1 MDVKRCEWRTY
12 GFLPGVVK
20 PKDLLMRTL
29 LFHKCAQVISENM
42 HQPLGLAGC
51 PSEFFL
57 DGVSLNTLERVFL
70 HISAL
75 QRGKASAT
83 VFSRD
88 FFSDFP
94 VFIISVLKGQASKQ
108 ASQPASQHASTHA
121 KHATSKQAN
130 TQTHTD
136 LNKQPKPIRNQPEPN
151 LKKPQTLNHHST
163 PTIQSQNTL
172 KTSLE

>member
-1 MDVKRCEWRTY
+1 MMDVKRCEWRTY

-51 PSEFFL
+51 PSEFFF
-57 DGVSLNTLERVFL
+57 GWGKSQHIGAGIPPYFSSSAWQGFGYCIFPFFFLN
-70 HISAL
+70 
-75 QRGKASAT
+75 
-83 VFSRD
+83 FS
-88 FFSDFP
+88 FEGP
-94 VFIISVLKGQASKQ
+94 SKQ
-108 ASQPASQHASTHA
+108 ASKPASQPARKHAR

>member
-1 MDVKRCEWRTY
+1 MWMAHLW
-12 GFLPGVVK
+12 FLTRGRK
-20 PKDLLMRTL
+20 TK
-29 LFHKCAQVISENM
+29 
-42 HQPLGLAGC
+42 GLAHEDFAVSQVC
-51 PSEFFL
+51 PGDFWKHAPAIGIGRLSFWVFF
-57 DGVSLNTLERVFL
+57 GWGKSQ
-70 HISAL
+70 HIGAGIPPYFSSSAW
-75 QRGKASAT
+75 QGFGYCIFPGFFFRFPRFYN
-83 VFSRD
+83 FS
-88 FFSDFP
+88 FEGP
-94 VFIISVLKGQASKQ
+94 SKQ

>member
-1 MDVKRCEWRTY
+1 MFWTGGWHGWQNLMNAPNKNWLFSRSQNLVKDFQQPACFSEWIVGQDILGVMDVKRCEWRTY

-83 VFSRD
+83 VFSR
-88 FFSDFP
+88 FFFKNFSFEGP
-94 VFIISVLKGQASKQ
+94 SKQ
-108 ASQPASQHASTHA
+108 ASQPASQHASTQQA
-121 KHATSKQAN
+121 SKQ
-130 TQTHTD
+130 TH
-136 LNKQPKPIRNQPEPN
+136 K
-151 LKKPQTLNHHST
+151 HT
-163 PTIQSQNTL
+163 PT
-172 KTSLE
+172 

>member
-51 PSEFFL
+51 PCEFFL

-108 ASQPASQHASTHA
+108 ASQPAR
-121 KHATSKQAN
+121 KHARKARNKQASKHTN
-130 TQTHTD
+130 TH
-136 LNKQPKPIRNQPEPN
+136 R
-151 LKKPQTLNHHST
+151 LK
-163 PTIQSQNTL
+163 
-172 KTSLE
+172 